1 MTKKNYFRTTVPGN
15 WKDNFEE
22 MRLQSEKIRK
32 ATGLEEPQIEEV
44 SQRDYIDMLA
54 GVATDEMTE
63 EDYKVAMRF
72 AAFKHG
78 RIGVEAFEAIKHPR
92 LRSSSKVK
100 KLSFTV
106 KHNPASTASRI
117 SVILKEFGEGLHIT
131 RIIEELGKRAQL
143 SASVN
148 HRYSHISKLLNSNYL
163 LFEKIGPATF
173 KARDIL
179 PWNKNDGPQKTKAKK
194 VKTATPPSFKDVI
207 LWAAK
212 KWAKQ
217 LGNSPR
223 NITDALN
230 LAGIDV
236 AYDTVKKVLL
246 LNKKDD
252 KINV

>member
-1 MTKKNYFRTTVPGN
+1 MRKNYFN
-15 WKDNFEE
+15 HKQSSWKDSFEE

-32 ATGLEEPQIEEV
+32 ATGLEEPQIDEASTEV
-44 SQRDYIDMLA
+44 SQRDYVDMLA

-63 EDYKVAMRF
+63 DDYKMAMRF

-78 RIGVEAFEAIKHPR
+78 RIGVEALEAARSTKP
-92 LRSSSKVK
+92 RSSAKVK
-100 KLSFTV
+100 KLNFTV
-106 KHNPASTASRI
+106 KNNPASTASHI
-117 SVILKEFGEGLHIT
+117 SAILKEFGEGLHIEG
-131 RIIEELGKRAQL
+131 IIGELAKRNQL
-143 SASVN
+143 PQSVY
-148 HRYSHISKLLNSNYL
+148 HRYSHISKVLNNNYL

-173 KARDIL
+173 RARDIL
-179 PWNKNDGPQKTKAKK
+179 PWQKNDGPKVAKTKKASAIG
-194 VKTATPPSFKDVI
+194 TTSPSFKDVI

-217 LGNSPR
+217 LGSSPR

-246 LNKKDD
+246 KNKQ
-252 KINV
+252 VP